1 MKKRKVLQASFN
13 LEDTF
18 EADLLEYAK
27 TQGDVSKYIKR
38 LIYVDKEG
46 FRKDAP
52 VVAVAD
58 VDACEADN
66 DALSEAMDSV
76 SL

>member
-18 EADLLEYAK
+18 EAELLEYAK

-46 FRKDAP
+46 FRKQTVITSP
-52 VVAVAD
+52 VAD
-58 VDACEADN
+58 DIDN
-66 DALSEAMDSV
+66 DALSDAMDSV

>member
-18 EADLLEYAK
+18 ESELLTYAL

-46 FRKDAP
+46 FRKDSGKPAE
-52 VVAVAD
+52 VQTVEMD
-58 VDACEADN
+58 V
-66 DALSEAMDSV
+66 LREAMNSV

>member
-13 LEDTF
+13 LEDKF
-18 EADLLEYAK
+18 EADLLTHALA
-27 TQGDVSKYIKR
+27 QGDVSKYIKR

-46 FRKDAP
+46 FRSSPPVQAVEPPQHDDIADA
-52 VVAVAD
+52 
-58 VDACEADN
+58 
-66 DALSEAMDSV
+66 MKSV

>member
-1 MKKRKVLQASFN
+1 MKRRKVLQASFN
-13 LEDTF
+13 LDDPF
-18 EADLLEYAK
+18 EADLLAYVR

-46 FRKDAP
+46 FRSSGKPAE
-52 VVAVAD
+52 VQSVETD
-58 VDACEADN
+58 V
-66 DALSEAMDSV
+66 LREAMNSV

>member
-1 MKKRKVLQASFN
+1 MKKRRTLQASFN
-13 LEDTF
+13 LADNF
-18 EADLLEYAK
+18 EVGLLEHAL

-46 FRKDAP
+46 FRSA
-52 VVAVAD
+52 VAVSPAVPVAQETD
-58 VDACEADN
+58 VILDAMNAI
-66 DALSEAMDSV
+66 

>member
-13 LEDTF
+13 LEDKF
-18 EADLLEYAK
+18 EADLLTYALA
-27 TQGDVSKYIKR
+27 QGDVSKYIKR

-46 FRKDAP
+46 FRSSPP
-52 VVAVAD
+52 VATYKPPQND
-58 VDACEADN
+58 VIN
-66 DALSEAMDSV
+66 DAMKSV

>member
-13 LEDTF
+13 LEDAF
-18 EADLLEYAK
+18 EADLLSYAK

-46 FRKDAP
+46 FRKDNAKP
-52 VVAVAD
+52 TVETVEAD
-58 VDACEADN
+58 V
-66 DALSEAMDSV
+66 LREAMNLV

>member
-18 EADLLEYAK
+18 EADLLTYAIA
-27 TQGDVSKYIKR
+27 QGDVSKYIKR

-46 FRKDAP
+46 FRKPAE
-52 VVAVAD
+52 VRTVETD
-58 VDACEADN
+58 V
-66 DALSEAMDSV
+66 LREAMNSV
-76 SL
+76 KL

>member
-13 LEDTF
+13 LADTF
-18 EADLLEYAK
+18 EAGLLEYVLA
-27 TQGDVSKYIKR
+27 QGDVSKYIKR

-46 FRKDAP
+46 LRKGT
-52 VVAVAD
+52 VVTTIVAD
-58 VDACEADN
+58 DVSDAID
-66 DALSEAMDSV
+66 DAMDSV